1 MIASLSLI
9 LLCQL
14 AGEVIVR
21 GLGLPM
27 PGPVVGLLFLLL
39 LLLARDRFVALA
51 RGPLQQDGVENASRG
66 LLAHLSLL
74 FVPAGVGVV
83 QKLDLVAEHGIAV
96 AAVLA
101 DLRGGDLAGDGGDVS
116 GRESL
121 DVARTERAMSANP
134 FSLWV
139 YLSQSPLLWLTVTL
153 LVYATTDA
161 LSLKTH
167 RHPLA
172 NPVLHLDLDH
182 RGVPDAH
189 GHIVHDLFRRRAVR
203 ALPARAGDRGAG
215 GAALRKPQGGGGG
228 DPADAGGPRGGP
240 VTAVVSWCC

>member
-21 GLGLPM
+21 GLSLPM

-39 LLLARDRFVALA
+39 SLLARDRFVALA

-96 AAVLA
+96 AVVLA
-101 DLRGGDLAGDGGDVS
+101 ISV
-116 GRESL
+116 
-121 DVARTERAMSANP
+121 V
-134 FSLWV
+134 
-139 YLSQSPLLWLTVTL
+139 VTL
-153 LVYATTDA
+153 LVTVATFLVA
-161 LSLKTH
+161 SRLMS
-167 RHPLA
+167 
-172 NPVLHLDLDH
+172 
-182 RGVPDAH
+182 RGRSA
-189 GHIVHDLFRRRAVR
+189 
-203 ALPARAGDRGAG
+203 
-215 GAALRKPQGGGGG
+215 
-228 DPADAGGPRGGP
+228 
-240 VTAVVSWCC
+240 S